1 MSSPVRRLL
10 DRAPELRVVRRILP
24 HLVRAAP
31 FARWN
36 ASRLLAQRAKE
47 APDAAALRHRGK
59 TYSWAEIDDA
69 ATRCARVL
77 RERGVDAGSVV
88 GLLMDNRPEYLIAL
102 SAISRLR
109 AVAALINTNVTGAA
123 LTHALTTAGAS
134 HVVVGIEHAAGLAD
148 VLPDLPEID
157 TDHVLVQNDPDEDAP
172 APPPVAP
179 GFPRLDDLVRDQP
192 TSPLAEGGRARADDL
207 MCFIYTSGTTG
218 LPKAAVVKNSRFLM
232 GGAFYGTG
240 ILDLGPDDVV
250 YVALPLYHTNALF
263 AGWSA
268 ALATGASIALSRR
281 FSASSFWPDVRAT
294 GATAFLYIGEMCR
307 YLLNQPPGQDD
318 ARHRVRIATG
328 NGLRPDIWEEF
339 QERFRIPMIR
349 EFYGATEGNVILVN
363 LEGRPGMVGRLTG
376 NQVIVRC
383 DPETGDLQRD
393 AAGRCTVVDEGET
406 GLLLGRI
413 TRATPYDGYLDAN
426 ASRKK
431 IARDVF
437 RDGDAYF
444 DTGDLMTLHAD
455 GWVSFADRLGDTF
468 RWKGE
473 NVSTT
478 EVAETLNGIP
488 GVLESTVYGVEVPG
502 ADGRAGMVALARSD
516 EFSID
521 VFARHV
527 EQHLTRYQ
535 RPYFVRLLDE
545 MATTGTFKQR
555 KAEYRREGYDPAKVD
570 SPLFVFDGRDYVPLT
585 KERFAAIQ
593 TGEIELR

>member
-1 MSSPVRRLL
+1 M
-10 DRAPELRVVRRILP
+10 ARRILP
-24 HLVRAAP
+24 HLVRAVP

-36 ASRLLAQRAKE
+36 ASRLLAERAQS
-47 APDAAALRHRGK
+47 APDAAAIGTRGRI
-59 TYSWAEIDDA
+59 YGWAEIDDA
-69 ATRCARVL
+69 ATRYARVL

-109 AVAALINTNVTGAA
+109 AVAALINTNVTGAP
-123 LTHALTTAGAS
+123 LTHALTSAGATR
-134 HVVVGIEHAAGLAD
+134 VVVGIEHAAGLAD
-148 VLPDLPEID
+148 VLPDLAGID
-157 TDHVLVQNDPDEDAP
+157 TDHVIVQSDPGEDAP
-172 APPPVAP
+172 TPSAVAP
-179 GFPRLDDLVRDQP
+179 DFPRLDDLVRHQP
-192 TSPLAEGGRARADDL
+192 TTPLPDVERARANDL

-232 GGAFYGTG
+232 GGAFYGAG
-240 ILDLGPDDVV
+240 ILELGPEDVV

-268 ALATGASIALSRR
+268 ALATGASIALRRR

-307 YLLNQPPGQDD
+307 YLLNQPPDADD
-318 ARHRVRIATG
+318 ANHRVRIATG
-328 NGLRPDIWEEF
+328 NGLRPDIWEDF
-339 QERFRIPMIR
+339 QERFRVPLIR

-383 DPETGDLQRD
+383 DPETGDLRRD
-393 AAGRCTVVDEGET
+393 AAGRCTAVDEGET

-413 TRATPYDGYLDAN
+413 TRATPYDGYLDAK
-426 ASRKK
+426 ASQKK

-437 RDGDAYF
+437 REGDAYF

-478 EVAETLNGIP
+478 EVAETLNRIP

-502 ADGRAGMVALARSD
+502 ADGRVGMAALARNQ
-516 EFSID
+516 EFSMD
-521 VFARHV
+521 ALARHV

-545 MATTGTFKQR
+545 MATTGTFKQK
-555 KAEYRREGYDPAKVD
+555 KAEYRREGYDPDEVEP
-570 SPLFVFDGRDYVPLT
+570 PLFFFDGRDYVPLT
-585 KERFAAIQ
+585 RERYSAIQ